1 MWTDKEPQSAAYAT
15 SPEDGGVSVGS
26 RGGTSQDKKDM
37 YRVGRDQE
45 LNVRHPRTPEPFL

>member
-45 LNVRHPRTPEPFL
+45 LNVRHPQTPESVL